1 MNQASIIQHISD
13 AKQAH
18 ISWIKRARHLV
29 EGLPVNK
36 EFIPL
41 KTTSCRFGK
50 WLYSDGIFLCQL
62 ESSNKLFKELELK
75 HNELH
80 ETYKNIYK
88 IFFIIP
94 SQKSL
99 IQKIFSFNHYKI
111 SANEQEK
118 AEIYFKYLKR
128 TSNELIAILVQL
140 EKEIQ
145 ILSYQDLKKLKL
157 SD

>member
-1 MNQASIIQHISD
+1 MNQASILQHIAD

-41 KTTSCRFGK
+41 EATSCRFGK
-50 WLYSDGIFLCQL
+50 WLYSEGTLLRQVD
-62 ESSNKLFKELELK
+62 SSNRLFNEIELK

-94 SQKSL
+94 SKKSL
-99 IQKIFSFNHYKI
+99 IQKIFSFNHHTI
-111 SANEQEK
+111 STNEQEK
-118 AEIYFKYLKR
+118 AQIYFKYLKR
-128 TSNELIAILVQL
+128 TSNELIAILSQL
-140 EKEIQ
+140 EKEIK

-157 SD
+157 SN